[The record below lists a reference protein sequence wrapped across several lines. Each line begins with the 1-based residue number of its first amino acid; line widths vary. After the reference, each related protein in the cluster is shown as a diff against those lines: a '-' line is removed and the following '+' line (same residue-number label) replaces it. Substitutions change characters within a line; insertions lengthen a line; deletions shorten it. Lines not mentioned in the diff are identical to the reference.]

1 MKLFKLQTTDLQT
14 TQKNTDKYR
23 LVRLQLAE
31 IQIGDRLM
39 QPALTDELTDWGSI
53 HYYYLLTSRFI

>member
-39 QPALTDELTDWGSI
+39 QPALTDELTD
-53 HYYYLLTSRFI
+53 